1 MGSANL
7 CTFLHC
13 FVAKLDENGTTAK
26 RPKKDQTSK
35 EDKSSRAF
43 DKIVT
48 NYATRLLLIKSA
60 ARK

>member
-7 CTFLHC
+7 CTFLQR

-26 RPKKDQTSK
+26 RTKKDQTLK
-35 EDKSSRAF
+35 EDNLSRAF

-60 ARK
+60 TRK